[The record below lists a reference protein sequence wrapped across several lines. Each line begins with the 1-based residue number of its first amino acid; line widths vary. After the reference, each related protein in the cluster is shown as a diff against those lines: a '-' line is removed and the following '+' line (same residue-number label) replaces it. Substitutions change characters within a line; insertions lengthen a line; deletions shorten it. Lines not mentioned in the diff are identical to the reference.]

1 MIHLVRAGVDLL
13 DAALIGDET
22 LADALGH
29 DVAPGWANFREAL
42 RPSRDGVASGPS
54 DNASNHVLGA

>member
-13 DAALIGDET
+13 DAALIGDEA